1 MEAVNAFNFEVSCPR
16 TDRKT
21 EANEVLDV
29 TVMH

>member
-21 EANEVLDV
+21 EANEVLG
-29 TVMH
+29 MLL